1 MSLWETFISHGV
13 YGGPNLYKEWDF
25 ILRSVLKIDWDVGI
39 LYLKIAGW
47 LQIKMSVE
55 RYYFRIQEIK
65 NWSNIL
71 SWILMQATVF

>member
-39 LYLKIAGW
+39 LYLRGLSTA
-47 LQIKMSVE
+47 
-55 RYYFRIQEIK
+55 
-65 NWSNIL
+65 IL
-71 SWILMQATVF
+71 TKLPDDYKLKCQ